1 MKKER
6 IYNNKG
12 VKSLRKELRN
22 NSTPAESAMW
32 ELLRAGRLD
41 GTKWRRQYSIGKYIV
56 DFYCPKARLC
66 VELDGN
72 THFTMQ
78 GDLYDLE
85 RTEYINSLGIS
96 ILRFENREIWDNP
109 ERVLLTIKDSLVLNN
124 RTPQSLRD
132 SSPTLREHLE

>member
-85 RTEYINSLGIS
+85 RTEYINSLGVS

>member
-72 THFTMQ
+72 THFTIK

>member
-72 THFTMQ
+72 THFTIQ

>member
-1 MKKER
+1 M
-6 IYNNKG
+6 
-12 VKSLRKELRN
+12 RKELRN

-66 VELDGN
+66 VELDGD